1 MAMRVA
7 TFQTTSSL
15 LQKTMTT
22 QAKLAEVQAQ
32 QASGLKS
39 TDYGGLGA
47 SAGKVVDL
55 NVSVSRAEANISAA
69 KTVISRSDM
78 AASVLQDIT
87 DILTNARSA
96 VSGTS
101 SADQLDTLKR
111 NAAEYLE
118 DLKLMVNTQYQGRYL
133 FSGSMTDTAPVD
145 LSAYSAVD
153 LTTVNTDY
161 YQGDGYI
168 QSIRLDNGQ
177 LMNYGTTAT
186 VDGIEQAFRALSYVA
201 NGNLTDTSELADVDA
216 LLVSAQDSVI
226 ATTSKAG
233 SISSRLQSYIQN
245 EEDFIAEAKE
255 MAKGET
261 SIDVAKAAILAT
273 SYETQLE
280 ASFSA
285 LSKIIKLK
293 LVDYL

>member
-1 MAMRVA
+1 MRVA

-32 QASGLKS
+32 QSSGLKS

-101 SADQLDTLKR
+101 SSDQLDTLKQ

-145 LSAYSAVD
+145 LSAYSATD

-161 YQGDGYI
+161 YQGDSYI

-177 LMNYGTTAT
+177 QMNYGTTAT
-186 VDGIEQAFRALSYVA
+186 IDGIEQAFRALSYVA

-216 LLVSAQDSVI
+216 LLVGAQDGII
-226 ATTSKAG
+226 AATSKAG
-233 SISSRLQSYIQN
+233 STSSRLQSYIQN

-255 MAKGET
+255 MAKDET
-261 SIDVAKAAILAT
+261 SIDVAEAAILAT

-285 LSKIIKLK
+285 LSKIINLK

>member
-32 QASGLKS
+32 QSSGLKS

-101 SADQLDTLKR
+101 SSDQLDSLKQ

-118 DLKLMVNTQYQGRYL
+118 DLKTMINTQYQGRFL
-133 FSGSMTDTAPVD
+133 FSGSMTDTAPID
-145 LSAYSAVD
+145 LSAYSATD

-161 YQGDGYI
+161 YQGDSYI

-177 LMNYGTTAT
+177 QMSYGTTAT
-186 VDGIEQAFRALSYVA
+186 IDGIEQAFRALSYVA

-216 LLVSAQDSVI
+216 LLVSAQDGII
-226 ATTSKAG
+226 AATSKAG
-233 SISSRLQSYIQN
+233 STSSRLQSYIQN

-255 MAKGET
+255 MAKDET
-261 SIDVAKAAILAT
+261 SIDVAEAAILAT

-285 LSKIIKLK
+285 LSKIINLK